1 MQKAERIQESGARSH
16 EAEGRRHAAG
26 GGIWVR
32 LGCLLL
38 AGAWLLFAANI
49 KLFLKDGTY
58 QLAREY
64 KVEGDRVSY
73 FSVDR
78 GEWEEIPVSLVDL
91 EKTQAVV
98 KQREEEAREEKL
110 SIKEEEKALKE
121 AAREVQR
128 VPKEEGVYLVDGD
141 KVTPVK
147 VGESKIVTNK
157 RRSILKALSPL
168 PIVTGKA
175 TVELDGPHSPT
186 GTANREPEFYIRLSA
201 DERFGIIR
209 MGEHKGNRVVEKLT
223 IIPVTK
229 ETAEEP
235 DLVET
240 FRKQVGDQVYKI
252 WPVKPL
258 DPGEYAVVEYT
269 EGKVNMQV
277 WDFFVAPG
285 TGS

>member
-1 MQKAERIQESGARSH
+1 MQAAAS
-16 EAEGRRHAAG
+16 RRQAAG
-26 GGIWVR
+26 SGILVR

-38 AGAWLLFAANI
+38 AGGWLLFAANI

-64 KVEGDRVSY
+64 KVEGDRVS
-73 FSVDR
+73 FLSVDR

-91 EKTQAVV
+91 VKTQALI
-98 KQREEEAREEKL
+98 KEREEAARDEAVT
-110 SIKEEEKALKE
+110 IKEEEKALKE
-121 AAREVQR
+121 ARREVLR

-157 RRSILKALSPL
+157 RRSILKTLSPL
-168 PIVTGKA
+168 PMVTGKA

-201 DERFGIIR
+201 DERFGMIH
-209 MGEHKGNRVVEKLT
+209 MSEHKGNRVVEKLT

-229 ETAEEP
+229 ETVEEP

-252 WPVKPL
+252 WPAKPL
-258 DPGEYAVVEYT
+258 EPGEYAVVEYT
-269 EGKVNMQV
+269 EGKVNIQV

>member
-1 MQKAERIQESGARSH
+1 MKKAESRKQKAKSH
-16 EAEGRRHAAG
+16 WIFAK
-26 GGIWVR
+26 

-38 AGAWLLFAANI
+38 TAFCLLSAANI

-73 FSVDR
+73 LSVDR

-91 EKTQAVV
+91 EKTQAVI

-128 VPKEEGVYLVDGD
+128 VPKEDGVYLVDGD

-157 RRSILKALSPL
+157 RRSVLKALSPL
-168 PIVTGKA
+168 PMVTGKA
-175 TVELDGPHSPT
+175 TVELDGPHSST

-229 ETAEEP
+229 ETVEEP

-252 WPVKPL
+252 WPAKPL

>member
-1 MQKAERIQESGARSH
+1 M
-16 EAEGRRHAAG
+16 AG
-26 GGIWVR
+26 GGTRAAGVVKSCRLPPASCLLR

-49 KLFLKDGTY
+49 KLYLKDGTF

-64 KVEGDRVSY
+64 KVEGDRVS
-73 FSVDR
+73 FLSVDR

-91 EKTQAVV
+91 EKTQAAI
-98 KQREEEAREEKL
+98 KQHEEAAKDEAI
-110 SIKEEEKALKE
+110 SIKEEAKALKE
-121 AAREVQR
+121 AAREIQR
-128 VPKEEGVYLVDGD
+128 VPMEQGVYLVDD
-141 KVTPVK
+141 VKVTPVK

-157 RRSILKALSPL
+157 RRSVLKAISPL
-168 PIVTGKA
+168 PMVTGKA

-209 MGEHKGNRVVEKLT
+209 LSEHKGNRVVEKLT
-223 IIPVTK
+223 ILPVSK
-229 ETAEEP
+229 ETIEEA
-235 DLVET
+235 DLVDT

-252 WPVKPL
+252 WPAKPL
-258 DPGEYAVVEYT
+258 NPGEYAVVEYT

-285 TGS
+285 TGN

>member
-1 MQKAERIQESGARSH
+1 MKRIQESG
-16 EAEGRRHAAG
+16 GRRQAAG
-26 GGIWVR
+26 GRISIR

-38 AGAWLLFAANI
+38 AGAWLLVAANI
-49 KLFLKDGTY
+49 KLFLKDGTF

-73 FSVDR
+73 LSVDR

-91 EKTQAVV
+91 EKTQAVI

-128 VPKEEGVYLVDGD
+128 VPKEDGVYLVDGD

-157 RRSILKALSPL
+157 RRSVLKALSPL
-168 PIVTGKA
+168 PMVTGKA
-175 TVELDGPHSPT
+175 TVELDGPHSST

-229 ETAEEP
+229 ETMEEP

-252 WPVKPL
+252 WPAKPL